1 MNEQRL
7 GQVMN
12 IQAERSGGAG
22 IPVHEQVYRRVR
34 DMVLFGDM
42 VPGQA
47 VTINGLVDKTG
58 AGMTPVRE
66 ALRRLTAEGA
76 LAALGNRRIV
86 VPELSMRSVSEL
98 TSARLALE
106 PLLAHK
112 AVSGATDADIARL
125 TKIDDALDEAI
136 SRGDIG
142 AYLRENYAFHDVLN
156 GLAGMPI
163 ITAMVEGLWL
173 RFGPSLRVVCGQL
186 GTRNLPDRHKE
197 LLDALG
203 RRDPEAAARAIEK
216 DVAQGMELISR
227 GITGETD

>member
-1 MNEQRL
+1 
-7 GQVMN
+7 MN
-12 IQAERSGGAG
+12 IQAEKNTGAG
-22 IPVHEQVYRRVR
+22 LPVHEKVYRRVR

-47 VTINGLVDKTG
+47 VTINGLVEQTG

-86 VPELSMRSVSEL
+86 VPELSAAAVSEL

-106 PLLAHK
+106 PLLAHR
-112 AVSGATDADIARL
+112 AVTSVTEADIARL
-125 TKIDDALDEAI
+125 TRIDDALDEAI
-136 SRGDIG
+136 TRGDIG
-142 AYLRENYAFHDVLN
+142 AYLKENYQFHDVLN
-156 GLAGMPI
+156 GLAGAPI

-197 LLDALG
+197 LLEALA
-203 RRDPEAAARAIEK
+203 RRDAEAAAHAIEE
-216 DVAQGMELISR
+216 DVAQGMELVAR
-227 GITGETD
+227 GIAGGAD